1 MKNESLFVETIKAI
15 FVFIYKDYNFLRGQ
29 LSEFLRSGK
38 DKIETFQ
45 IGKLATNQ
53 RVQKKLRR
61 QKSYHFLGS

>member
-53 RVQKKLRR
+53 KVQKKVETTKIL
-61 QKSYHFLGS
+61 SFSW